1 MELLP
6 ELRGRYEGRR
16 GMTELRRLEILGVY
30 ELFDTEDVSN
40 ERLLQMVADTCE
52 CEIDEVLEALKEDG
66 T

>member
-1 MELLP
+1 
-6 ELRGRYEGRR
+6 
-16 GMTELRRLEILGVY
+16 MTELKRLEILGAY
-30 ELFDTEDVSN
+30 ELLDTEDVSD